1 MKKSIRK
8 TFRFFPQGKKKRIV
22 ISLASMLAASLVVL
36 LIVLPTGKLQLL
48 QPKATPSS
56 LNGSVGGGSQQNK
69 AFLLQPQTASTS
81 APTST
86 LTSINADISADF
98 GSRQNKAYPIP
109 STFLGV
115 GGNNIGLAVS
125 QVGNYIPQANFRLT
139 RLVSDIILD
148 IFPTAPSASNSSQ
161 HFWQKFEAK
170 IA

>member
-1 MKKSIRK
+1 MQKSIQK
-8 TFRFFPQGKKKRIV
+8 IFRFLPQGKKKRIAL
-22 ISLASMLAASLVVL
+22 SLASVPAIGLVIL
-36 LIVLPTGKLQLL
+36 LIVLPISKMQLL
-48 QPKATPSS
+48 QPKVTPSS
-56 LNGSVGGGSQQNK
+56 IGGGVGVDSQQNK

-81 APTST
+81 TSTST

-139 RLVSDIILD
+139 RLVSDIILG
-148 IFPTAPSASNSSQ
+148 I
-161 HFWQKFEAK
+161 
-170 IA
+170 